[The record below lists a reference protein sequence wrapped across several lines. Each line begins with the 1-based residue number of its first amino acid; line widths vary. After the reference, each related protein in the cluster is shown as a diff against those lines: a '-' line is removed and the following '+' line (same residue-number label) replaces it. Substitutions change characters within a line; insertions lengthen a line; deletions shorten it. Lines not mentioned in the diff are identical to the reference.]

1 MLIDVPFIDAL
12 DWFLPFYLDRQT
24 DAGVCVCRSLVQ
36 YVRTHTTVMIF
47 ITRTGST
54 RRHAT

>member
-24 DAGVCVCRSLVQ
+24 DAAVCVCASVCVPVVSSICA
-36 YVRTHTTVMIF
+36 YTHNSYDFYYTY
-47 ITRTGST
+47 R
-54 RRHAT
+54 